1 MALKVKKSG
10 NEVGTEGNVITPID
24 GEQIKTQEEM
34 DKQYADDF
42 GDDIAEMIDGAVIE
56 EGYDDVSFKV
66 EQTNEEG
73 ETEVIVPAPQRTAQQ
88 MEPLEE
94 EPEEVQQQ
102 TQAPTSKKEETVD
115 LSNYVAKEDFD
126 KLQRDMNLL
135 QGDYNKLKESANAGM
150 LNISDQ
156 ELNVL
161 RKIKSDYETT
171 PLGLI
176 VENYYKGDL
185 DFTKIVPNAKAPQE
199 YMPEGEQ
206 FDSSDAYTQG
216 TPSFAAREQYENA
229 KSALVKQ
236 YADAAEYISS
246 NSKVTRSEEEIKKE
260 SAAMEEKLFAELA
273 SKVPQATKHKDS
285 FLKWLQ
291 GQSNLY
297 MLAWIPYTQ
306 AVNSA
311 IKKKKG
317 VKNQPLVSVASAQ
330 FSEGGREVAD
340 VADSEMVNE
349 FGYE

>member
-73 ETEVIVPAPQRTAQQ
+73 ETEVVVPAPQRTAQQ

-176 VENYYKGDL
+176 VENYY
-185 DFTKIVPNAKAPQE
+185 
-199 YMPEGEQ
+199 
-206 FDSSDAYTQG
+206 SS
-216 TPSFAAREQYENA
+216 
-229 KSALVKQ
+229 KC
-236 YADAAEYISS
+236 
-246 NSKVTRSEEEIKKE
+246 
-260 SAAMEEKLFAELA
+260 
-273 SKVPQATKHKDS
+273 
-285 FLKWLQ
+285 
-291 GQSNLY
+291 
-297 MLAWIPYTQ
+297 
-306 AVNSA
+306 
-311 IKKKKG
+311 
-317 VKNQPLVSVASAQ
+317 
-330 FSEGGREVAD
+330 
-340 VADSEMVNE
+340 
-349 FGYE
+349 